1 MVLFNF
7 LAFCTLTQAA
17 LTRVL
22 PDIMTQE
29 NRTDWFMFG
38 IAATLAL
45 FGAMMVYSASA
56 MFALKESE
64 SSSQYTYFYKQ
75 IVFTICGLTAMF
87 AISKIDYHFLQKPWV
102 VYSIMGVTI
111 VMLLAV
117 FGFPAINGARRW
129 IRFSGFSF
137 QPSELAKIA
146 LPIFLAYY
154 LTKKE
159 QMVGSLTGTVL
170 PCLLG
175 LALLGGLVFMEKDLG
190 TTIVLCAIFSA
201 VYFAAGARLVHLGSV
216 AAGMVLIG
224 LGAIFFAPWR
234 VARMMAF
241 LDPYKYADD
250 EGYQV
255 VQSLYAIGS
264 GGLFGEGFAKGH
276 QKLFYLP
283 YPYSDFI
290 FSVVGEEL
298 GLVGTLAVVVA
309 FGLLLWRGA
318 RAALLAPDR
327 FGTLLGI
334 GIISG
339 IIVQALFNISV
350 VISILP
356 AKGIPLPFISYGGS
370 SVVVTLLG
378 VGILL
383 NISKF
388 ATSEYREKIPE
399 ARIARRRRTRLA

>member
-1 MVLFNF
+1 
-7 LAFCTLTQAA
+7 
-17 LTRVL
+17 
-22 PDIMTQE
+22 MTE
-29 NRTDWFMFG
+29 KRIDWFMFG
-38 IAATLAL
+38 IAAALAL

-56 MFALKESE
+56 MFSLKETDSG
-64 SSSQYTYFYKQ
+64 SQYTYFFKQ
-75 IVFTICGLTAMF
+75 IGFTIAGLVAMYVV
-87 AISKIDYHFLQKPWV
+87 SRVDYHIYQQKWIIIATV
-102 VYSIMGVTI
+102 GVT
-111 VMLLAV
+111 VVLLLAV

-146 LPIFLAYY
+146 LPMFLAYW
-154 LTKKE
+154 LTMKE
-159 QMVGSLTGTVL
+159 EVVGSVKETVV
-170 PCLLG
+170 PCILG
-175 LALLGGLVFMEKDLG
+175 LGLLAGLVFLEKDLG

-201 VYFAAGARLVHLGSV
+201 VYFAAGARLMHIGAVV
-216 AAGMVLIG
+216 AALMMIG
-224 LGAIFFAPWR
+224 VGAILFAPWR
-234 VARMMAF
+234 VARLMAF
-241 LDPYKYADD
+241 MDPYKYADD
-250 EGYQV
+250 EAYQV

-264 GGLFGEGFAKGH
+264 GGVLGEGFANGK

-318 RAALLAPDR
+318 RAAVMAPDR
-327 FGTLLGI
+327 FGNLLGI
-334 GIISG
+334 GIITG

-350 VISILP
+350 VTSILP

-370 SVVVTLLG
+370 SVMVTLIG
-378 VGILL
+378 VGVLL

-388 ATSEYREKIPE
+388 ATSHE
-399 ARIARRRRTRLA
+399 AARTKASSRGYTRRRTA

>member
-1 MVLFNF
+1 MNSEK
-7 LAFCTLTQAA
+7 
-17 LTRVL
+17 R
-22 PDIMTQE
+22 I
-29 NRTDWFMFG
+29 DWFMFS
-38 IAATLAL
+38 IAAMLAL

-56 MFALKESE
+56 MFALKETE
-64 SSSQYTYFYKQ
+64 SGSQYTYFFKQ
-75 IVFTICGLTAMF
+75 IGFTLIGLLAM
-87 AISKIDYHFLQKPWV
+87 SVVSRIDYHFYQKAWV
-102 VYSIMGVTI
+102 VYGALALTAI
-111 VMLLAV
+111 LLGAV
-117 FGFPAINGARRW
+117 FGFPSINGARRW

-137 QPSELAKIA
+137 QPSELAKIV

-159 QMVGSLTGTVL
+159 DLVGEIRGTVL
-170 PCLLG
+170 PCIAG
-175 LALLGGLVFMEKDLG
+175 LCLLGGLVFLEKDLG

-201 VYFAAGARLVHLGSV
+201 VYFAAGARLTHIATV
-216 AAGMVLIG
+216 AAVMVLG
-224 LGAIFFAPWR
+224 GAGAIFFAPWR
-234 VARMMAF
+234 VARLMAF
-241 LDPYKYADD
+241 MDPFKYAND

-264 GGLFGEGFAKGH
+264 GGVLGEGFAKGH

-298 GLVGTLAVVVA
+298 GLVGTLAVVIA

-318 RAALLAPDR
+318 RAAVMAPDR
-327 FGTLLGI
+327 FGMLLGI
-334 GIISG
+334 GVITG
-339 IIVQALFNISV
+339 ITVQALFNISV
-350 VISILP
+350 VTSILP

-370 SVVVTLLG
+370 SVVVTLIG

-388 ATSEYREKIPE
+388 AGTVRSEDGKPE
-399 ARIARRRRTRLA
+399 SRVSRRRGRMA

>member
-1 MVLFNF
+1 
-7 LAFCTLTQAA
+7 
-17 LTRVL
+17 
-22 PDIMTQE
+22 MTQE

-38 IAATLAL
+38 IAAALAL

-56 MFALKESE
+56 IVALQETESG
-64 SSSQYTYFYKQ
+64 SQYTYFYKQ
-75 IVFTICGLTAMF
+75 IGFTLGGLAAMF
-87 AISKIDYHFLQKPWV
+87 IVSKIDYHFFQRSWV
-102 VYSIMGVTI
+102 VYSMMAVTI
-111 VMLLAV
+111 VLLLAV
-117 FGFPAINGARRW
+117 FGFPPINGARRW

-137 QPSELAKIA
+137 QPSELAKIV
-146 LPIFLAYY
+146 LPVFLAYY

-159 QMVGSLTGTVL
+159 EVVGSLRETVF
-170 PCLLG
+170 PCLFGLG
-175 LALLGGLVFMEKDLG
+175 LLGGLVFLEKDLG

-201 VYFAAGARLVHLGSV
+201 VYFAGGARLIHLGSV
-216 AAGMVLIG
+216 AAFLVLVG
-224 LGAIFFAPWR
+224 VGAIFFAPWR
-234 VARMMAF
+234 IARLMAF
-241 LDPYKYADD
+241 LDPFKYADD

-264 GGLFGEGFAKGH
+264 GGIFGEGFAKGH

-298 GLVGTLAVVVA
+298 GLIGTLTVVVA

-318 RAALLAPDR
+318 RAAVLAPDR

-334 GIISG
+334 GIITG

-370 SVVVTLLG
+370 SVVVSLIG

-383 NISKF
+383 NISRF
-388 ATSEYREKIPE
+388 ATAREYVEEKPK
-399 ARIARRRRTRLA
+399 RRVTRRRERMA